1 MTQPFT
7 SYDALLLW
15 HAFLTTLYL
24 SLCGGALAVM
34 GGTGLGLVCFS
45 RMRLFAPLRLFLG
58 AACTVIRRIP
68 FIIVLYLV
76 FYVSGMSGLDIS
88 AVTVSILAIG
98 LIGSTYITEIVH
110 GGLRA
115 VGPEKIEVARTM
127 NMGGMAI
134 IRHVILP
141 QSLPLILPPMLGYLV
156 LFIKDTALASQ
167 IGVIELNQAGIIL
180 TNRGLPTFRVFFTI
194 LILYFVISFPLTVM
208 IQKMEKKLVVS

>member
-7 SYDALLLW
+7 SYDVLLLW
-15 HAFLTTLYL
+15 HAFLTTFYL
-24 SLCGGALAVM
+24 SLCGGALAIA
-34 GGTGLGLVCFS
+34 GGTGMGLICFS
-45 RMRLFAPLRLFLG
+45 RARLFAPLRLVVSG
-58 AACTVIRRIP
+58 GCTIIRRIP

-98 LIGSTYITEIVH
+98 LIGSTYITEIVQ

-115 VGPEKIEVARTM
+115 VGSDKIEVARTM
-127 NMGGMAI
+127 NMGSAAI
-134 IRHVILP
+134 LRHVILP
-141 QSLPLILPPMLGYLV
+141 QSLPLIVPPMLGYLV

-180 TNRGLPTFRVFFTI
+180 TNRGLPTFHVFFTI

-208 IQKMEKKLVVS
+208 IQKMEKKLVIS